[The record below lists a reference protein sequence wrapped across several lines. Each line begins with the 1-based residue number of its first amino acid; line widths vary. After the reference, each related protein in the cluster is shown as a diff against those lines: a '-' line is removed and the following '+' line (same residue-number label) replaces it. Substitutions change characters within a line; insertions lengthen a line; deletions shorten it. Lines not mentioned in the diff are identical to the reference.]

1 MLFDSCC
8 FVKCALIAQAV
19 TRSLLKIYTL
29 MNDSGQANAANEWG
43 LVSVSLCFF
52 FLSLLYIGLHGAIQ
66 VTA

>member
-43 LVSVSLCFF
+43 LVSVSLCLSFF
-52 FLSLLYIGLHGAIQ
+52 
-66 VTA
+66 